1 MNKCMYTQ
9 KSPLVYQALHPA
21 GSFHFYFILLARLDG
36 FDQASSLG
44 KFLYSPAS
52 KHQGAK
58 PKSNWFNPTNH
69 REKRIYEFCTS
80 KTEFLRP
87 TNLAVFVGRMCPV
100 CVPICLHVL
109 VCQVHIDLGWLD
121 LSYSLRLLV
130 TMDVIMSFRWTSVV
144 NLVGM
149 ARLLGL

>member
-1 MNKCMYTQ
+1 MKIYLIGARNLNSRPALQARPTHSLVFSVLDKPLNKCMYTQ
-9 KSPLVYQALHPA
+9 KSPLVYQA
-21 GSFHFYFILLARLDG
+21 LLARLDG

-44 KFLYSPAS
+44 KFPCPPAS

-58 PKSNWFNPTNH
+58 PKSNRFNPTNH

-80 KTEFLRP
+80 KTEFLCP

-109 VCQVHIDLGWLD
+109 VCQVHIDLG
-121 LSYSLRLLV
+121 
-130 TMDVIMSFRWTSVV
+130 
-144 NLVGM
+144 
-149 ARLLGL
+149 